1 MKTKEELF
9 ESYPDI
15 DRFYQVDI
23 FNLMEEYAKEK
34 SIEFILWLQSNC
46 EDKIF
51 DWEYE
56 NERYS
61 IEELAKIFFNTI
73 PNTKHE
79 LNLDKVSDKLSIGNF
94 TINKPKE
101 WETNLVELEIKDYDY
116 DSTKIELDDLKALYL
131 YIGQI
136 LNK

>member
-73 PNTKHE
+73 
-79 LNLDKVSDKLSIGNF
+79 L
-94 TINKPKE
+94 
-101 WETNLVELEIKDYDY
+101 
-116 DSTKIELDDLKALYL
+116 
-131 YIGQI
+131 
-136 LNK
+136 